1 MLDGSKKNVQLTKKF
16 SLENLKKEKP
26 AVSNSNNK
34 IFDTNLNTNSEN
46 YEWIFDIYI
55 PNLIDLIEEHK
66 KQVKNNLITDLKLDK
81 VKKYYFLKIFHDY
94 LLLI

>member
-1 MLDGSKKNVQLTKKF
+1 MNDGSKKNVKITKKF
-16 SLENLKKEKP
+16 SLESLKKQKP
-26 AVSNSNNK
+26 AVTNDNHK
-34 IFDTNLNTNSEN
+34 IHDSNLNTNSEN

-81 VKKYYFLKIFHDY
+81 VIKYYFF
-94 LLLI
+94 